1 MQSKFFLDKPSYYNL
16 LTEREHKKVHVLIHK
31 VLIFLKKLPLK
42 SISKNS
48 LQISSLDNTLLGNF
62 TSLNSIIL
70 EKDLIRWTRDL
81 EIISIDHYLGDIGG
95 KNITG
100 KY

>member
-1 MQSKFFLDKPSYYNL
+1 M
-16 LTEREHKKVHVLIHK
+16 TERKHKKVHVLIHE
-31 VLIFLKKLPLK
+31 VLIFSKNLPLK

-48 LQISSLDNTLLGNF
+48 LQISSLDNPLLGNF

-70 EKDLIRWTRDL
+70 EKDLIRWTRGL
-81 EIISIDHYLGDIGG
+81 EIISIDRYVGDIGG